1 MWFAKSKDAATA
13 NLTGFVLDTGHN
25 NEVSGNTAN
34 GNSAHGFEAAV
45 TSVSNRLCRKCRNG
59 EWWSRLYVVLGGS
72 SGNTFG
78 GNKAVGNVLEGFNV
92 DASSS
97 NEFTRNTADR
107 NLVGFWVGN
116 GSAANGSDQEQR
128 TP

>member
-1 MWFAKSKDAATA
+1 MSQRRM
-13 NLTGFVLDTGHN
+13 V
-25 NEVSGNTAN
+25 E
-34 GNSAHGFEAAV
+34 SALRCSA
-45 TSVSNRLCRKCRNG
+45 
-59 EWWSRLYVVLGGS
+59 GS

-116 GSAANGSDQEQR
+116 GSAANGSTKNSAR
-128 TP
+128 RNSTFSRCR